1 MDELVYTKT
10 SAGVQELQT
19 RSGAIGQKERQLLF
33 MIDGQRSSAM
43 LVAMLPGQEVLAN
56 LKKLLDA
63 GFISRN
69 NHQQQVLEQIQFSGP
84 TTIAPPPP
92 RNNSFQ
98 LNEARKVILSVTHE
112 FLGQNWEDK
121 LAIMLSSVRSI
132 EELKPIVEEW
142 ANALRRSG
150 HRGAAYNG
158 EQAIEA
164 IFKNQ

>member
-1 MDELVYTKT
+1 MDQIIYAKTPAGTK
-10 SAGVQELQT
+10 ELQE

-69 NHQQQVLEQIQFSGP
+69 VSQQTLEQIQFSGP
-84 TTIAPPPP
+84 TTVAPPLP
-92 RNNSFQ
+92 RSNSAQ
-98 LNEARKVILSVTHE
+98 LNAARKVILTVTQE
-112 FLGQNWEDK
+112 YLGQNWEEK
-121 LAIMLSSVRSI
+121 LGVMLNSVRSS
-132 EELKPIVEEW
+132 EELKPIIDEW

-158 EQAIEA
+158 EKAIEEL
-164 IFKNQ
+164 FK

>member
-1 MDELVYTKT
+1 MDQIIYAKTPAGTK
-10 SAGVQELQT
+10 ELQE

-43 LVAMLPGQEVLAN
+43 LVAMLPGQEVLSN

-69 NHQQQVLEQIQFSGP
+69 VSQQTLEQIQFSGP
-84 TTIAPPPP
+84 TTIAPPLP
-92 RNNSFQ
+92 RSNSAQ
-98 LNEARKVILSVTHE
+98 LNAARKVILTVTQE
-112 FLGQNWEDK
+112 YLGQNWEEK
-121 LAIMLSSVRSI
+121 LGVMLNSVRSS

-158 EQAIEA
+158 EKAIEEL
-164 IFKNQ
+164 FK

>member
-1 MDELVYTKT
+1 MDQIIYAKTPAGTK
-10 SAGVQELQT
+10 ELQE

-43 LVAMLPGQEVLAN
+43 LVAMLPGQEVLTN

-69 NHQQQVLEQIQFSGP
+69 VSQQTLEQIQFSGP
-84 TTIAPPPP
+84 STIAPPPP
-92 RNNSFQ
+92 RGNSAQ
-98 LNEARKVILSVTHE
+98 LNAARKVILTVTQE
-112 FLGQNWEDK
+112 YLGQNWEEK
-121 LAIMLSSVRSI
+121 LGIMLNSVRSS
-132 EELKPIVEEW
+132 EELKPIVDEW

-158 EQAIEA
+158 EKAIEEL
-164 IFKNQ
+164 FK

>member
-1 MDELVYTKT
+1 MDQIIYAKT
-10 SAGVQELQT
+10 PAGTQELQE

-43 LVAMLPGQEVLAN
+43 LVAMLPGQEVLTN

-69 NHQQQVLEQIQFSGP
+69 VSQQTLEEIQFSGP
-84 TTIAPPPP
+84 TTVAPPLP
-92 RNNSFQ
+92 RSNSAQ
-98 LNEARKVILSVTHE
+98 LNAARKVILTVTQE
-112 FLGQNWEDK
+112 YLGQNWEEK
-121 LAIMLSSVRSI
+121 LGVMLNSVRSS
-132 EELKPIVEEW
+132 EELKPIVDEW

-158 EQAIEA
+158 EKAIEEL
-164 IFKNQ
+164 FK